1 MISNKLF
8 QKTKIHIMKSTFL
21 KFTAPIGLGL
31 GLFIITFFASS
42 YTGCEKEKTTTTS
55 TSTGCGTQMGCCP
68 ATGCGRGYLL
78 SCDGRCYTT
87 RADADAAARAQRCYS
102 YSSRQC
108 Y

>member
-1 MISNKLF
+1 
-8 QKTKIHIMKSTFL
+8 MKSTFL
-21 KFTAPIGLGL
+21 KYTAPIGLGL

-42 YTGCEKEKTTTTS
+42 YTGCEKEKTTTS
-55 TSTGCGTQMGCCP
+55 SSGCGTQMGCCP

-87 RADADAAARAQRCYS
+87 RADADAAARAQGCTS